1 MNSFLRFHDNRD
13 FRPVFSRPRFPLRA
27 GRLTCL
33 RGWILNEAAGVT
45 GFIETPRGTFYFA
58 SEETA
63 GGNR

>member
-13 FRPVFSRPRFPLRA
+13 FHPVVSRPRFPLRA
-27 GRLTCL
+27 GRLTWL

-45 GFIETPRGTFYFA
+45 GFIEAPRGTFYFA

-63 GGNR
+63 GGNG